1 MNIYRRYVLRDI
13 GDNEGLNTG
22 RQDINNIKLPDNTVL
37 IEDLKEKLLS
47 LFDGKEANE
56 GVEDHIKKTRVM
68 VVTIHPDSPC
78 ILTRT

>member
-1 MNIYRRYVLRDI
+1 MNIYRRYVLRDL
-13 GDNEGLNTG
+13 GDNEGLSTG

-37 IEDLKEKLLS
+37 IEDLKENLLS
-47 LFDGKEANE
+47 LFDVKEANE
-56 GVEDHIKKTRVM
+56 GVEDHTKKARVM